1 MATQKITNPFYKTK
15 NSSIQINFHRT
26 SNKLWR
32 YLIEKSSTSRHTGN
46 FQKDIFNKKNIP
58 RLSCF
63 HQSRGGRYSR
73 VAIPHAE
80 DIFRVDAVH
89 HEWQFVSKL
98 GSTVKRLIFYLRV
111 RIFVQF
117 AGKIETRKGFVWN
130 FISHVSRIWVSMI
143 GGLIAFD
150 VGLGCFFFCCV
161 QKEWFDHIGFF
172 LFQSNLLRELLFL
185 LFWKILKILNFKF

>member
-1 MATQKITNPFYKTK
+1 MATQKITNPFYKIK

-32 YLIEKSSTSRHTGN
+32 YLIEKSSTSRHIN

-98 GSTVKRLIFYLRV
+98 ESTVKRLIFYLRV

-150 VGLGCFFFCCV
+150 VGLGCFFLLYSKRMIWSYRIFPLSIKFIKRIIV
-161 QKEWFDHIGFF
+161 F
-172 LFQSNLLRELLFL
+172 LV
-185 LFWKILKILNFKF
+185 LKNPEDFKF